1 MDVKVIRKINLQQKL
16 VNIFHQVFRCL
27 QYWHLKEK
35 KYKHDIYR
43 GTDCRK
49 KFCESL
55 TDHAME
61 IIKFKKKKMK
71 LLTKG
76 QQESNENARIIDIC
90 KVKF

>member
-1 MDVKVIRKINLQQKL
+1 
-16 VNIFHQVFRCL
+16 
-27 QYWHLKEK
+27 
-35 KYKHDIYR
+35 
-43 GTDCRK
+43 
-49 KFCESL
+49 
-55 TDHAME
+55 ME